1 MAELYKNIRDL
12 RIARG
17 LSQKELARLTG
28 YTDRSSIAKI
38 ELGEVDLT
46 TSKIELFAKALGI
59 RNPGDLLGEVEIDPE
74 DVVFV
79 VPTPDEREVLMAY
92 RRASADRKDA
102 IRLLL
107 GIKA

>member
-1 MAELYKNIRDL
+1 MDELYKNIRDL

-38 ELGEVDLT
+38 ESGEVDLT
-46 TSKIELFAKALGI
+46 TSKIELFAKVFGI
-59 RNPGDLLGEVEIDPE
+59 RNPGDLLGELEIDPK
-74 DVVFV
+74 DIVFA
-79 VPTPDEREVLMAY
+79 VPTPDEREVLLAY

-107 GIKA
+107 GI